1 VALFVLLLVG
11 VVVAQTWFDW
21 RDTSKA
27 RVVPEWA
34 KGMALGGLIAVPLAA
49 AAAVVT
55 IWVRQDPEI
64 AAGAFGSRV
73 TWPEIGFLFFSMA
86 IIFFSIRKKGYRFM
100 LLLAGVVIAAFW
112 IGLAL

>member
-1 VALFVLLLVG
+1 MALFVLLLVG

-21 RDTSKA
+21 RDTNKA

-34 KGMALGGLIAVPLAA
+34 KGVALGGLIAVPLAA

-86 IIFFSIRKKGYRFM
+86 IIFFAVRKK
-100 LLLAGVVIAAFW
+100 ACASCSC
-112 IGLAL
+112 

>member
-27 RVVPEWA
+27 RAIPEWA

-49 AAAVVT
+49 AAAVIT
-55 IWVRQDPEI
+55 IWVREDPTI
-64 AAGAFGSRV
+64 AGGAFGSRV
-73 TWPEIGFLFFSMA
+73 TWPEIAFLVFAMA
-86 IIFFSIRKKGYRFM
+86 TIILAVRKKGLRFM
-100 LLLAGVVIAAFW
+100 LLLTGVVIAAFW
-112 IGLAL
+112 LGLSL